1 MNGNY
6 VESCREMA
14 GRCTEALLVLQ
25 QPASILYSYLTA
37 AAMLPIGF
45 IGSGLTPGKI
55 PRLRMRAPF
64 CITPGGTEKQNKKTP
79 EN

>member
-1 MNGNY
+1 
-6 VESCREMA
+6 MA
-14 GRCTEALLVLQ
+14 GRGTEAALVLE
-25 QPASILYSYLTA
+25 QPASVLYPYLTA

-64 CITPGGTEKQNKKTP
+64 CITPGGTEKENTREKKRKIRRA
-79 EN
+79 